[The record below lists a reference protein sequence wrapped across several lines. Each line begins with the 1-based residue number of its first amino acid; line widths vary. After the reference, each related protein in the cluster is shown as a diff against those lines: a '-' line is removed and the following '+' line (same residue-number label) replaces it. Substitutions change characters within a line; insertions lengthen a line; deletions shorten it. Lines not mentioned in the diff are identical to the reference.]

1 MDKSELLARLRA
13 IVEKE
18 QETYGLYLR
27 LAEDVEDGEL
37 KDLLGWIAHEAYS
50 HLNTILEKY
59 QNLSDQ

>member
-1 MDKSELLARLRA
+1 MDKNELLERLRA

-18 QETYGLYLR
+18 QETYDLYLK
-27 LAEDVEDGEL
+27 LADDVEDGEL

-59 QNLSDQ
+59 HNLSEQ